1 VKFGYISTVMRGFF
15 LLLLSLA
22 LLFSALDVSA
32 QGRPG
37 ASQATA
43 TPAPQS
49 PATPAPQTPAPQTPA
64 PQGDAPSVNFNQTG
78 VFEPQDLERITIEIP
93 RDGSTY
99 ITFLKRFVV
108 TSGSATKNVQM
119 DFTFS
124 SIILRHN
131 GVTPGNANI
140 SLRMVDGRTVF
151 VAARSMSKPA
161 EDRYAY
167 IR

>member
-1 VKFGYISTVMRGFF
+1 MRGFF
-15 LLLLSLA
+15 LFPLSLA
-22 LLFSALDVSA
+22 LLFAALDVSA

-43 TPAPQS
+43 APAPQA
-49 PATPAPQTPAPQTPA
+49 PATPAPQAPATPA
-64 PQGDAPSVNFNQTG
+64 PQGDAPSVTFNQTG

-99 ITFLKRFVV
+99 ITFQKRFVV

-124 SIILRHN
+124 SIVLRHN